1 MLPLG
6 YLLRNLLRRRVRTV
20 VTVGGVAATTLLVVA
35 MSAFADGM
43 HEAAVGNE
51 RHDVVY
57 LLGSSAEVDLV
68 RSVVTRGHADVAA
81 ASAPGV
87 LEVDGLRAASVEL
100 HIATRRGNQV
110 GLVRGVTEAAYLV
123 HDQLTVTAGREPRGP
138 NELMIGALAAA
149 RMGLQPDDVAIGRTL
164 PIERQDFTIVGHFA
178 APGTVYEAELWA
190 RLPDVMLAT
199 KREDVSCV
207 VLKLEDAARAPE
219 LEKKVRLFAAR
230 RVDLEVDAVPEPVL
244 MRQLASSLTPIAAL
258 ARWMAVMAVVA
269 GAFACA
275 NTMFA
280 AVLARRRELATLR
293 ALGYSP
299 ARVAVGLAQESL
311 LVAFLG
317 GAIGTLVALGVG
329 AVSLRYPM
337 GALLLDADISSR
349 AAGLGAAL
357 ASGLLGGIVPA
368 IRAVR
373 IPLVEAIGGRS

>member
-1 MLPLG
+1 MLPVS
-6 YLLRNLLRRRVRTV
+6 YLIRNLLRRRVRTA
-20 VTVGGVAATTLLVVA
+20 VTVGGIAATTLLVIA

-43 HEAAVGNE
+43 YRAAIGNE

-68 RSVVTRGHADVAA
+68 RSVVSRGHADVAA
-81 ASAPGV
+81 AAAPGV
-87 LEVDGLRAASVEL
+87 LERGGVRAASVEL
-100 HIATRRGNQV
+100 HLATRSGNQV

-123 HDQLTVTAGREPRGP
+123 HDQVTVIAGREPRGP
-138 NELMIGALAAA
+138 NEVVVGALAAA
-149 RMGLQPDDVAIGRTL
+149 RMGLRPEDVAIGETL

-178 APGTVYEAELWA
+178 APGTIYEAELWA

-207 VLKLEDAARAPE
+207 VLRLADPARARE
-219 LEKKVRLFAAR
+219 LEKDVRLFAAR
-230 RVDLEVDAVPEPVL
+230 RVDLEIDALPEPVL
-244 MRQLASSLTPIAAL
+244 MRELASSLTPIAAL
-258 ARWMAVMAVVA
+258 ARWMAAMAVVA

-280 AVLARRRELATLR
+280 AVLARTRELATLR

-299 ARVAVGLAQESL
+299 LSVAIGLVQESL

-317 GAIGTLVALGVG
+317 GAIGTLAALGVG

-337 GALLLDADISSR
+337 GALLLEADVSSR
-349 AAGLGAAL
+349 AIGLGAAL
-357 ASGLLGGIVPA
+357 VAGLLGGLIPA
-368 IRAVR
+368 VRAVR
-373 IPLVEAIGGRS
+373 IPLIEAIGGRT